1 MRTRLLASSG
11 TPDQVSGGEMSA
23 PSQVYCAGISP
34 PGGIAGLVMT
44 KGMIISSALPSRGHA
59 TGPPLPP
66 GRRDEL
72 RSRANPS
79 LRARRLA
86 ARGSALHRHLRSR
99 DTGFVGD
106 LLDAARICPGLR
118 VPDLA

>member
-44 KGMIISSALPSRGHA
+44 KGMTISSALPSRRHA
-59 TGPPLPP
+59 TGRPC
-66 GRRDEL
+66 RRGAAMSFDPEPI
-72 RSRANPS
+72 RAFEHAGWQ
-79 LRARRLA
+79 RAA
-86 ARGSALHRHLRSR
+86 AHYTATFAQAT
-99 DTGFVGD
+99 TGFVGG
-106 LLDAARICPGLR
+106 LLD
-118 VPDLA
+118 